1 MGSKRIVLEG
11 LKILYGL
18 FVGGIVFLF
27 FCLLLDVFALT
38 VAGGWNPLLGSWP
51 IFSGTVA
58 SVIYG
63 EWGVVLCLLIGVG
76 TIARIILWDRT
87 PFLLAFVVQQEG

>member
-1 MGSKRIVLEG
+1 MDSKRIVLESM
-11 LKILYGL
+11 KFVYGL

-27 FCLLLDVFALT
+27 FCLLLDVFAWI
-38 VAGGWNPLLGSWP
+38 VGGGWNPLLGSWP

-58 SVIYG
+58 AVVYG
-63 EWGVVLCLLIGVG
+63 GWGIVLCLLMGVG

-87 PFLLAFVVQQEG
+87 PVFLEFVVQQED